1 MIVYYGANGMSE
13 APFLFALAMAARYLA
28 RWLKDDSSGALVVA
42 ASALGLAYLTREEAV
57 FAALVAALVVLAV
70 AFQRSNGMTRT
81 RIHAALLDTCVC
93 ALPFI
98 ACFVGWAIVSWI
110 IVGHPFEQFASV
122 YGNSSQLR
130 IQDASALSHSSGYA
144 LFHALAATFALAPL
158 IPIVVALAV
167 AASARRRD
175 RRVLAPLAVAGGVL
189 LFEVAAHAL
198 GHTFP
203 WLRYYIAAIPLL
215 AMLAA
220 SLAASLREPH
230 LFKTRE
236 RLPGHLIARLAV
248 AGVITASAISV
259 PATAWA
265 MTARTLAPEERLH
278 LGYIFDPTP
287 HDPLQAKDQHL
298 YASAVRIAHSLDSMR
313 LPHGA
318 ILVDDFTPCVS
329 FIILAS
335 AHPQQFVIPT
345 DRDFERALGNPDV
358 FNVRYLM
365 VPPPVELG
373 RLDALSR
380 QYRFLY
386 KNGEGI
392 ASQTREFKLR
402 GCPQFRLFRV
412 LRDTT

>member
-1 MIVYYGANGMSE
+1 
-13 APFLFALAMAARYLA
+13 
-28 RWLKDDSSGALVVA
+28 
-42 ASALGLAYLTREEAV
+42 
-57 FAALVAALVVLAV
+57 
-70 AFQRSNGMTRT
+70 
-81 RIHAALLDTCVC
+81 
-93 ALPFI
+93 
-98 ACFVGWAIVSWI
+98 
-110 IVGHPFEQFASV
+110 
-122 YGNSSQLR
+122 
-130 IQDASALSHSSGYA
+130 
-144 LFHALAATFALAPL
+144 LFHALAATLALAPL

-175 RRVLAPLAVAGGVL
+175 LRVLAPLAVAGGVL

-220 SLAASLREPH
+220 SLAASLPEPH
-230 LFKTRE
+230 LFKTRQ
-236 RLPGHLIARLAV
+236 RLPGHLLARFAV

-287 HDPLQAKDQHL
+287 HDPLQTKDQHL
-298 YASAVRIAHSLDSMR
+298 YGSAVRIAHSLDSMR

-365 VPPPVELG
+365 VPPPVEIG
-373 RLDALSR
+373 RLDALNR

-386 KNGEGI
+386 KNGEGV